1 VNPDI
6 HCRFWP
12 QLGLTAKS
20 RPVSIPQGLIRCV
33 KHKGFRSGSEAR
45 INGMDKFRCLTINV
59 KRRGARRLVRLDPA
73 AAESAARGARSSL
86 GVAPAQPESE
96 LDARKNKKNQGKSL
110 AFPWIPLA
118 ESGLFKGLR
127 RIQVKKSGAL

>member
-1 VNPDI
+1 MNPDI

-45 INGMDKFRCLTINV
+45 INGMDKFRCLTMNV
-59 KRRGARRLVRLDPA
+59 KRHRGRASPRAPPPCRSGTAGRDG
-73 AAESAARGARSSL
+73 RGQALSEML
-86 GVAPAQPESE
+86 PAQPESE
-96 LDARKNKKNQGKSL
+96 LDARKVKKNQGKSL
-110 AFPWIPLA
+110 AFPWIPLV
-118 ESGLFKGLR
+118 ESGLFKGLGR
-127 RIQVKKSGAL
+127 SDDLTI